1 MRSRAVIALAVLSG
15 ALVTGG
21 WLLQRG
27 LTGGDAPAARATVF
41 DEVMTHVQRD
51 FVDSI
56 PESQLYVKA
65 AAGMVD
71 GLGDPYSA
79 YLPPGQLHSLNEATS
94 GSYAGLGVQVD
105 VRDGWITI
113 IAPLPGSPAERAGV
127 QAGDRVVSIDGRP
140 TNGWTLEQTSRAL
153 RGAPGTAVALGVER
167 PGVDARLS
175 FRVVRQDIHVAS
187 VRHPI
192 MLNDRVGYVDLTI
205 FSDSSADELR
215 NAIAALRRR
224 GMKTLI
230 FDLRSNPGGLL
241 EQGVGIAGLFLD
253 RDQTIVSMRG
263 RTAQMTHDFRNDASQ
278 LWPDL
283 SLIALVDGHTASA
296 AEIVAGALQDHDRAV
311 IVGSTTYGKGVA
323 QSVFPL
329 ADDAGALKL
338 TTARWFTP
346 SGRSIQKP
354 RADTAGDDA
363 QDGADGAS
371 ADTARA
377 EPPLSS
383 RAVFHTDSG
392 RTVYGGGGIT
402 PDVIVTADSADALLA
417 LGRFLG
423 PAIPG
428 FRDALTEDALAVKAA
443 GSVTSPAFTVTP
455 AMRESLWRRL
465 TAKKIPLD
473 RAQFDSLAP
482 QVDRLLGQEIARF
495 VFGPEQ
501 AFART
506 IPGDRAIAAALDLA
520 AGATSEHDLLMKAA
534 ARRAAKRE
542 DVPPRS

>member
-27 LTGGDAPAARATVF
+27 LTGGDTPAARATVF

-175 FRVVRQDIHVAS
+175 FRVVRRDIHVAS

-329 ADDAGALKL
+329 DDSASALKL
-338 TTARWFTP
+338 TTARLFTP